1 MHILEWHLTGP
12 GFNFQ
17 LKRISGAGL
26 KKSPRYVSPALR
38 QQAPYLPPSGLGSLH
53 KVGRN
58 AGRGVLLMM
67 GGQGLRVFSTRTSG
81 SMTSYNTIGEG
92 GYSLPGQVFFTM
104 KMVEIA

>member
-1 MHILEWHLTGP
+1 MSRPL
-12 GFNFQ
+12 
-17 LKRISGAGL
+17 SGSRL
-26 KKSPRYVSPALR
+26 PICHPPAL
-38 QQAPYLPPSGLGSLH
+38 
-53 KVGRN
+53 GRCTKWAVN

-104 KMVEIA
+104 KIVETA